1 MYTRRQAL
9 AIGAIGVGGL
19 SGCTDLA
26 SSDGPITR
34 EASPAGVDS
43 AVIEDMEYELEEQR
57 EKTLSREVSAAGE
70 TREIEATNHATL
82 YAKTLGDGETDGSLF
97 ATVSTPAFEFV
108 GQSFNPI
115 ADADNEEI
123 LSFVAGE
130 FGEVTVNESVAESTQ
145 TVLGTETTATKFDAE
160 AEFNG
165 ERIPVY
171 VYVTSVQ
178 HEDDI
183 IIGAGAYPQE
193 LDEAEKDNIIRLLGS
208 IQHPVDVESE

>member
-43 AVIEDMEYELEEQR
+43 AVLEETEYEFEEQR

-70 TREIEATNHATL
+70 TRKIEATNYATL

-97 ATVSTPAFEFV
+97 GVVSTPAFEFV

-115 ADADNEEI
+115 ADADNEKI

-145 TVLGTETTATKFDAE
+145 TVLGTETTVTKFDAE

-171 VYVTSVQ
+171 VFVTSVQ
-178 HEDDI
+178 HEEDI
-183 IIGAGAYPQE
+183 IVGAGAYPQE
-193 LDEAEKDNIIRLLGS
+193 LDDTEADKITQLLDG
-208 IQHPVDVESE
+208 IQHPFDAESE